1 MLSKLRLGAVTLVM
15 AAACVVSLV
24 EHLKNL

>member
-15 AAACVVSLV
+15 GATCVVSLV